1 MIVIAGSLLM
11 IAFLLACAR
20 RQRQQA
26 SKRAFDRVAGFSVV
40 SCQSDYSRFDQ
51 EQMLRNRSERWDG

>member
-26 SKRAFDRVAGFSVV
+26 SKRAFDRVASF
-40 SCQSDYSRFDQ
+40 QP
-51 EQMLRNRSERWDG
+51 SERATHDEEYMLEMRNERWN